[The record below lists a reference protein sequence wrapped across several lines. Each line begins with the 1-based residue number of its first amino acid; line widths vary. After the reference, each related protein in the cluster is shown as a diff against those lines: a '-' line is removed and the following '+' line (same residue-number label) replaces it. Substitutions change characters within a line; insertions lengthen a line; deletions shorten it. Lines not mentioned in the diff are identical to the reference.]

1 MVLIAASVFTKS
13 GKALVTRQYVA
24 DMTRAR
30 LEGLL
35 NAFPKLITSD
45 KSQRQ
50 HTFVETNSVRY
61 VYQPMDNIYIVLI
74 TTKASNILE
83 DLETLRLFSRVIPE
97 YCRCNEESEITD
109 KAFDLIF
116 AFDEIVVLGYREN
129 VNLAQI
135 RTFTEMD
142 SHEERVFNQIQIAQQ
157 RAAHSLMK
165 EKEKEIKR
173 QEKLKKHLKGGIA
186 GSATGISSAQART
199 ELISAVKDSPGAA
212 ASSLALGTKK
222 SAVPLAG
229 GGKALKLGAKSA
241 NEDAFFQQLR
251 NEGEKVLDKESSN
264 VSKPLAGADSAVSDT
279 DVKAGAVHFKC
290 VEKINT
296 VLSRGGGL
304 YSSDSA
310 KVQGSIS
317 LCVSDPKFNAVAIRV
332 LNNIKQVPGCRDSD
346 SQDNKGVQIQSLL
359 RLKSEQKPYPVSVD
373 VGVLKWSIKLAD
385 EDSLPL
391 TLNCWP
397 NESPDGVTVNI
408 EYTLQREDMQL
419 KNVQIVVP
427 LPPATAPVISE
438 CEGSYEYLKS
448 KGQLLWTIPLVD
460 RSSKTGTLEFT
471 TANGNADH
479 FFPVQVNFSSTD
491 SFSKIMVESV
501 ETMQGGEV
509 EFTDEKNLFPEK
521 FIPFLHFLQNTQQ
534 LGQQPIQSI
543 YCELDTRSQSRR
555 HPNLNWLC

>member
-1 MVLIAASVFTKS
+1 MVLIAASIFTKS

-45 KSQRQ
+45 KAQRQ

-61 VYQPMDNIYIVLI
+61 VYQPMDNIYMVLI

-97 YCRCNEESEITD
+97 YCRSNDESEITD

-116 AFDEIVVLGYREN
+116 AFDEIVVLGYRES

-157 RAAHSLMK
+157 RAAHTLMK

-173 QEKLKKHLKGGIA
+173 QEKLKKHLKGGIGGTA
-186 GSATGISSAQART
+186 ASATGISSSQART
-199 ELISAVKDSPGAA
+199 ELTSVVKDTAPI
-212 ASSLALGTKK
+212 SSLLGGTGGTSLFGGLGQKK
-222 SAVPLAG
+222 QVVPSVG

-241 NEDAFFQQLR
+241 NEDAFLQQLR
-251 NEGEKVLDKESSN
+251 HEGEKVLDKELVN
-264 VSKPLAGADSAVSDT
+264 VTVSMSGADAAVSNIG
-279 DVKAGAVHFKC
+279 VKAGAVHFKC
-290 VEKINT
+290 VEKINA

-304 YSSDSA
+304 NSSDSA
-310 KVQGSIS
+310 KVLGSIS
-317 LCVSDPKFNAVAIRV
+317 LCVSDPKFNSVAIQV
-332 LNNIKQVPGCRDSD
+332 LNNIKQVPGCRDGD
-346 SQDNKGVQIQSLL
+346 PSQDSKAVQIQVHPNLDKSSWQSKSLL
-359 RLKSEQKPYPVSVD
+359 RLKSEQKPYPVGVD
-373 VGVLKWSIKLAD
+373 VGVLKWSIKLPD
-385 EDSLPL
+385 EDALPL

-397 NESPDGVTVNI
+397 NESSEGVTVNI
-408 EYTLQREDMQL
+408 EYTLQREDLQL
-419 KNVQIVVP
+419 KNVRIVIP

-438 CEGSYEYLKS
+438 CEGAYEYLKS
-448 KGQLLWTIPLVD
+448 KGQLLWSIPLVE
-460 RSSKTGTLEFT
+460 RGNKTGTLEFT

-479 FFPVQVNFSSTD
+479 FFPVQVHFSSTD
-491 SFSKIMVESV
+491 SFSKITVESV
-501 ETMQGGEV
+501 ETMQGDDV
-509 EFTDEKNLFPEK
+509 EFTDEMNLFPEK
-521 FIPFLHFLQNTQQ
+521 YEIV
-534 LGQQPIQSI
+534 
-543 YCELDTRSQSRR
+543 
-555 HPNLNWLC
+555 